1 MTNTPAEPFWEQT
14 FNASSSQVFLAAS
27 GLEFTGINGA
37 YAGGFE
43 PTDITALNITNPTAE
58 SITVGQLLVD
68 ETVNQI
74 DPGSGDAP
82 AGEGYIVTD
91 TAFDI
96 ESLTPSEI
104 TSGQS
109 IGLEAIVSTD
119 APVELTVEQA
129 EALELS
135 VDVMTPPGDTVTV
148 LDSAGAI
155 QGMPYTLLSK
165 LTGIG
170 VSAILTSGDL
180 QLDMQQALALESE
193 NVPILSQPGAAPLVF
208 TVDDIPDD
216 IAPTPAAQ
224 LGGLAAIGVSA
235 IATTGDL
242 QLSMAQAL
250 ALENAKIPI
259 VQQAGSPPVTAT
271 VVDSPAH
278 IEPTSA
284 TLLGG
289 LASIG
294 VTQIATYG
302 DLQLSMAQTLA
313 LIGAGLAIV
322 QETASPPLT
331 VTVAD
336 SAAAIEQTSPTL
348 LGEVAPFGV
357 TEIATSGEL
366 ALSVQ
371 QATALEG
378 ITIVQGTGAPLQ
390 VIIRDMPGQIETLTQ
405 YEIDSLPGL
414 STDFAGI
421 FSSDNS
427 PGSLITLSVDQ
438 YAAIEQNAIPLVT
451 QSLAISDTATQI
463 DTLTPNEI
471 NGLVNYASFPVPVTD
486 TLGSALRFSLD
497 QALAIVGPYYSQFGV
512 STIQFNTQLPSL
524 TATIGSSVAG
534 FEGLTTAQIDALAHF
549 GLTGISSTITVNGSV
564 ALSVAQAE
572 QAATDNLGFSVPTGD
587 TVSIGDFAASI
598 KGFLDLGATEVT
610 SVLHDL
616 NVSGIAATDGSIA
629 LSVNEAE
636 ALETADASLGETI
649 GITAPA
655 NDTVTLSALAGDIE
669 GMSPAQLGGL
679 SSIGVTAID
688 VTDQS
693 ITLSVAQAL
702 ALYDPVPISVPPG
715 DTVYVADTEAAI
727 ASLTPTEVAG
737 LAAIGVN
744 TIEVSNLSGG
754 SALTISGGITLAIS
768 GAVPANETITFAG
781 TGGTLA
787 LSDDVA
793 GTDAAARST
802 ASRRPIRS
810 I

>member
-1 MTNTPAEPFWEQT
+1 
-14 FNASSSQVFLAAS
+14 
-27 GLEFTGINGA
+27 
-37 YAGGFE
+37 
-43 PTDITALNITNPTAE
+43 
-58 SITVGQLLVD
+58 
-68 ETVNQI
+68 
-74 DPGSGDAP
+74 
-82 AGEGYIVTD
+82 
-91 TAFDI
+91 
-96 ESLTPSEI
+96 
-104 TSGQS
+104 
-109 IGLEAIVSTD
+109 
-119 APVELTVEQA
+119 
-129 EALELS
+129 
-135 VDVMTPPGDTVTV
+135 
-148 LDSAGAI
+148 
-155 QGMPYTLLSK
+155 
-165 LTGIG
+165 
-170 VSAILTSGDL
+170 
-180 QLDMQQALALESE
+180 
-193 NVPILSQPGAAPLVF
+193 
-208 TVDDIPDD
+208 
-216 IAPTPAAQ
+216 
-224 LGGLAAIGVSA
+224 
-235 IATTGDL
+235 
-242 QLSMAQAL
+242 
-250 ALENAKIPI
+250 
-259 VQQAGSPPVTAT
+259 
-271 VVDSPAH
+271 
-278 IEPTSA
+278 
-284 TLLGG
+284 
-289 LASIG
+289 
-294 VTQIATYG
+294 
-302 DLQLSMAQTLA
+302 MAQTLA

-357 TEIATSGEL
+357 TEISTSGEL

-378 ITIVQGTGAPLQ
+378 ITIVQGTGAPRE

-405 YEIDSLPGL
+405 YEINSLPGL

-587 TVSIGDFAASI
+587 TVSIGDFAASIKGIGDFAASI

-781 TGGTLA
+781 TGGSSCPQRRCCGNGCSGTIYGFSPPDTIDLTDVPYDATGVSEDVSGAA
-787 LSDDVA
+787 LGVDPADMTKPS
-793 GTDAAARST
+793 
-802 ASRRPIRS
+802 
-810 I
+810 

>member
-1 MTNTPAEPFWEQT
+1 M
-14 FNASSSQVFLAAS
+14 
-27 GLEFTGINGA
+27 
-37 YAGGFE
+37 
-43 PTDITALNITNPTAE
+43 
-58 SITVGQLLVD
+58 
-68 ETVNQI
+68 
-74 DPGSGDAP
+74 
-82 AGEGYIVTD
+82 
-91 TAFDI
+91 
-96 ESLTPSEI
+96 
-104 TSGQS
+104 
-109 IGLEAIVSTD
+109 
-119 APVELTVEQA
+119 ELTVEQA

-148 LDSAGAI
+148 LDTAGAI

-357 TEIATSGEL
+357 TEISTSGEL

-378 ITIVQGTGAPLQ
+378 ITIVQGTGAPRE

-587 TVSIGDFAASI
+587 TVSIGDFAASIKGIGDFAASI